1 MTQKLSY
8 SSTIPKLIKE
18 GLTDE
23 YYEFAAL
30 CLNFTWG
37 PDNYSDY
44 IYGSVV
50 HYHGYIIY
58 RWDAYTDSNKT
69 YVLLISDYRG
79 QGTSYLDKNN
89 LRHVTG
95 NFIEGLRW
103 IDSHYV

>member
-37 PDNYSDY
+37 PDNYNY

-58 RWDAYTDSNKT
+58 R
-69 YVLLISDYRG
+69 
-79 QGTSYLDKNN
+79 
-89 LRHVTG
+89 
-95 NFIEGLRW
+95 
-103 IDSHYV
+103 